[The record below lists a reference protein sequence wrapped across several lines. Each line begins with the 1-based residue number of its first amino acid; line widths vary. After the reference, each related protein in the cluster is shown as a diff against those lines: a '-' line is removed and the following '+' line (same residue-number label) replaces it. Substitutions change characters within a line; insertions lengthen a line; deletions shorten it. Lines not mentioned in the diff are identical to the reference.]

1 MAIDIVQLG
10 NSVYFDHT
18 ALNPSGFSQDYV
30 ETPKFWVFRDAE
42 TTGVAAGLNGALMSF
57 RTGFQGHYYGN
68 FAAST
73 GNGFTANSYYNVIVS
88 GRVTGVGF
96 SATVFSNPHT
106 FLVENNSFDSL
117 ALAAENLYYAD
128 ISLDRDGVTQTDEW
142 TAVWYKNGIPASGYS
157 LGTLQ
162 VVKRDGTNLFNVS
175 MTGVGTGYLAL
186 KYDATSAANLVTD
199 GESYIAYCTAMIDGV
214 ARTGA
219 KVISRDNSIA

>member
-88 GRVTGVGF
+88 GRVTGAGF
-96 SATVFSNPHT
+96 SATVFDNPHT
-106 FLVENNSFDSL
+106 FLIENNSFDSL

-128 ISLDRDGVTQTDEW
+128 ISLDRDGVGQVDSYS
-142 TAVWYKNGIPASGYS
+142 AMWYKNGIPVSGYS
-157 LGTLQ
+157 LGTLR
-162 VVKRDGTNLFNVS
+162 VLNRDGTNLLNVS
-175 MTGVGTGYLAL
+175 MTGIGTGVIGM
-186 KYDATSAANLVTD
+186 KYDNTNVGSMVID
-199 GESYIAYCTAMIDGV
+199 GESYVTFVTAYIDGV
-214 ARTGA
+214 VRSGA
-219 KVISRDNSIA
+219 KIISRDNGIA